1 MTLAF
6 KEIVF
11 GRFNRATKTVGIIYY
26 IFGKKVMVKGATR
39 SSESGM
45 LYLGKSITNRIILGG
60 FLTFLL
66 IRYLKL
72 VNVLAAM
79 VSTGSSFHSL
89 VLEGIKE
96 L

>member
-26 IFGKKVMVKGATR
+26 IFGREVMVKGATR

-45 LYLGKSITNRIILGG
+45 LYLGKSITNRIIFRR
-60 FLTFLL
+60 FLNIFVNL
-66 IRYLKL
+66 IFKT
-72 VNVLAAM
+72 A
-79 VSTGSSFHSL
+79 
-89 VLEGIKE
+89 
-96 L
+96 